1 MEKYTVVAGEP
12 IGIGFTI
19 KVSGVPDDLTGW
31 TAKIQMRQNS
41 AVGNLLGE
49 WVDGDPEI
57 TRDDA
62 AGRIELLI
70 PASTTKDYSFSIAFM
85 DLLLLNDA
93 DGRRSTKLQLILD
106 RGVTR

>member
-12 IGIGFTI
+12 IGIAFTV

-31 TAKIQMRQNS
+31 TAKIQMRENS
-41 AVGNLLGE
+41 ALGNLLSQ

-57 TRDDA
+57 TRNDA

-70 PASTTKDYSFSIAFM
+70 PASTTKDYSFVMAFI
-85 DLLLLNDA
+85 DLLILNDA
-93 DGRRSTKLQLILD
+93 DGRRSAKLQLILD